1 MFAARSYKNYGVSTD
16 PYFNNTSLL
25 LHGDGTNGAQNN
37 TFLDSSLN
45 NFTITRN
52 GTPTQGSFSPY
63 GNIWSNSF
71 DGSIDYLTIP
81 DNPAFN
87 LGSSDFTAECW
98 VYFNS
103 SVNQYFFGQIQS
115 STANRS
121 FCLALISSR
130 LYFEVRSGSTAYI
143 VQDSNNAVLNSWI
156 HIAAVR
162 NGNTITLYKNGISV
176 GTVSVTGITVN
187 DSTNL
192 IGVGCGGGYVAEPMN
207 GYISNARLV
216 VGTAVYTSNFTPPIS
231 PLTAVSGTSLL
242 TCQSNRFVDN
252 SSNNFAITVNG
263 NVSVSTEAPFSPA
276 SEYSIVDNGG
286 SGYFDGSGDYLDTAT
301 NALLSF
307 ESGNFTIEFWAYINQ
322 HKDFINL
329 IDGRPN
335 TFNSA
340 APLLYTDASGIL
352 YYFVNGASRI
362 TSSSSLQSNTW
373 FHIGLTRQGT
383 TTRLFINGIQTG
395 STYSDS
401 TNYTNTSY
409 RIGSARNGIP
419 ANAINL
425 SLNGCLSNLRIVK
438 GTAVYTSNFTP
449 PITPVT
455 SIVGTS
461 LLCNFTNAGIFD
473 NTEKN
478 NLITVGNAQIST
490 SVKKYGTGSIAFDGV
505 GDELTIPQNA
515 VFQFGTGDF
524 TIECWVYCTNLAGG
538 TGQEM
543 QLIDFRSSQV
553 SEVRPT
559 IAISGGTFLY
569 FTAGA
574 NRISSGSISDNTW
587 YHVAVSRV
595 NGITRMFVNGTKVG
609 VDYVDSN
616 SYLISSPIIGS
627 AGSWISGYDF
637 VGYMDDIRITKGVG
651 RYAANFT
658 PPQQAFPNL

>member
-37 TFLDSSLN
+37 TFLDSSSN
-45 NFTITRN
+45 NFIITRN
-52 GTPTQGSFSPY
+52 GTATQGSFSPFPLNGATY
-63 GNIWSNSF
+63 DLLVNGGSGYF
-71 DGSIDYLTIP
+71 DGSGDYLTIP

-87 LGSSDFTAECW
+87 LGSSNFTAECW

-192 IGVGCGGGYVAEPMN
+192 IGVGCGGGYVAAPMN

-216 VGTAVYTSNFTPPIS
+216 V
-231 PLTAVSGTSLL
+231 
-242 TCQSNRFVDN
+242 
-252 SSNNFAITVNG
+252 
-263 NVSVSTEAPFSPA
+263 
-276 SEYSIVDNGG
+276 
-286 SGYFDGSGDYLDTAT
+286 
-301 NALLSF
+301 
-307 ESGNFTIEFWAYINQ
+307 
-322 HKDFINL
+322 
-329 IDGRPN
+329 
-335 TFNSA
+335 
-340 APLLYTDASGIL
+340 
-352 YYFVNGASRI
+352 
-362 TSSSSLQSNTW
+362 
-373 FHIGLTRQGT
+373 
-383 TTRLFINGIQTG
+383 
-395 STYSDS
+395 
-401 TNYTNTSY
+401 
-409 RIGSARNGIP
+409 
-419 ANAINL
+419 
-425 SLNGCLSNLRIVK
+425 

-559 IAISGGTFLY
+559 VAISGGAFIY

-574 NRISSGSISDNTW
+574 TRISSGSISANTW
-587 YHVAVSRV
+587 YHFAVSRV
-595 NGITRMFVNGTKVG
+595 SGITRMFVNGIKVG

-616 SYLISSPIIGS
+616 SYLISAPIIGS

-637 VGYMDDIRITKGVG
+637 VGYMDDIRITKDVG

-658 PPQQAFPNL
+658 PPQQAFPDQ